1 MCAIRPERRSV
12 SRRARHHGPPS
23 HHRLPS
29 SDGHAPVPHPV
40 LIRMQTT
47 RQETSL
53 HRRLGDHPAI
63 TATGAEPELVVA
75 TMTSDHTTNPADA
88 VWLPAGHDTRLPL
101 ACLPR
106 PGAAP

>member
-1 MCAIRPERRSV
+1 M
-12 SRRARHHGPPS
+12 
-23 HHRLPS
+23 PS